1 MTFAQYSSERAKR
14 QLIAGSMTLKFL
26 NNLSIVENPKFVRFI
41 RAFLLLVLSWPA
53 YGDWREDVEQQ
64 LFKQW
69 RQLTGDSAEAQISF
83 IGISDD
89 YQLPRCQSQPEMR
102 LTRALQAGKNGLQLS
117 CGSPY
122 WNQHIAIQLHV
133 MQPVVVLTRPLR
145 NKELATNSHLRVSKL
160 DIGELNKGFFNRIE
174 EVSGLQ
180 AKRSL
185 PPGTVLS
192 PDMLEQP
199 ILIKRGEKVAIRLS
213 RPGIQVEMDGQ
224 AMAQGR
230 AGQRIRVRNLQSK
243 KIISAVVIAR
253 GLVQVQ

>member
-1 MTFAQYSSERAKR
+1 MTFAEYSSEHAKR
-14 QLIAGSMTLKFL
+14 QLIAGSMTLKIFH
-26 NNLSIVENPKFVRFI
+26 NMSIVENPKFVRFI
-41 RAFLLLVLSWPA
+41 RAFLLLILPWPV
-53 YGDWREDVEQQ
+53 YGDWRDEVEQQ
-64 LFKQW
+64 LLTQW
-69 RQLTGDSAEAQISF
+69 QQLTGDSTHAKVSF

-89 YQLPRCQSQPEMR
+89 YQLQPCQSQPEIR
-102 LTRALQAGKNGLQLS
+102 LTRALQAGKNGLQLN

-133 MQPVVVLTRPLR
+133 LQPVVVLTKPLR
-145 NKELATNSHLRVSKL
+145 NKELVANSHLRISTL
-160 DIGELNKGFFNRIE
+160 DIGELNKGFFNTVQD
-174 EVSGLQ
+174 VSGLQ

-199 ILIKRGEKVAIRLS
+199 VLIKRGEKVTIRLS

-230 AGQRIRVRNLQSK
+230 AGDRIRVRNLQSK
-243 KIISAVVIAR
+243 KIISAIVVAR